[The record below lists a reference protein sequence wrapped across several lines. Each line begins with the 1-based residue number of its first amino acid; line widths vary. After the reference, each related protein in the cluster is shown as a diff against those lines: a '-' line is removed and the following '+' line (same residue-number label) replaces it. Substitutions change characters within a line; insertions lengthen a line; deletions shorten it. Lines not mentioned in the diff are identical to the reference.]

1 VTVTGNEVSYEQE
14 EQTPERWAVVPKVG
28 DPLAEAAAL
37 YDRYVALTRVAE
49 ASMLVL
55 QQEAPTDWQVGAP
68 MHLVITE
75 HSG

>member
-1 VTVTGNEVSYEQE
+1 VTITGNEVGYKQE
-14 EQTPERWAVVPKVG
+14 EQTPERWAVVPNVG

-49 ASMLVL
+49 ASMLIP
-55 QQEAPTDWQVGAP
+55 QQETPTDWQVGAP

-75 HSG
+75 HPR